1 MNLTLV
7 SSSLNVG
14 GAERVMSI
22 MANYW
27 AAQGWQ
33 ITILTF
39 DDGAQPPFYDLVGV
53 GDSLPLGDSRSWENR
68 RIDLQPLGISPDSFK
83 FSVSS
88 VSYNLR
94 RIQVLKQ
101 AIIDSQP
108 DLVISFVNTT
118 NILTLLACRGLNVKT
133 IVSEHVHP
141 SFSQLNKATQLL
153 QKLVYRQ
160 ADLIAVQ
167 THAALPFFPID
178 KYKTFVIPN
187 PVVLQKSEP
196 IQSQLYT
203 DDRHLLAIGKL
214 IPQKGFDLAIKAFA
228 QIAQRYPEW
237 TLTILGEGEMRSELE
252 KLCMELDLEDRVFMP
267 GIVKNVDAHLRKAD
281 IFILPSRF
289 EGFPIT
295 LCEAMACGVPVIAS
309 NCLSGPREIIHD
321 GIDGMLVLPDS
332 VSALATGL
340 HQLISDP
347 GKRQYFAH
355 HSPKV
360 LDRFGV
366 EAVGAIWNRAI
377 AQVLATDPTRVKIK
391 RKRRVNIPAAAVK

>member
-1 MNLTLV
+1 MKLTLV

-39 DDGAQPPFYDLVGV
+39 DDGAEPPFYDLVG
-53 GDSLPLGDSRSWENR
+53 DSLSWENR
-68 RIDLQPLGISPDSFK
+68 RIDLQPLGIRSQDGFK

-101 AIIDSQP
+101 AIVASDP

-118 NILTLLACRGLNVKT
+118 NILTLLACRGLKVKT

-141 SFSQLNKATQLL
+141 TFGQLNKATQLL
-153 QKLVYRQ
+153 QNLTYQ
-160 ADLIAVQ
+160 WADLITVQ
-167 THAALPFFPID
+167 THAALSFFPID
-178 KYKTFVIPN
+178 RYRTFVIPN
-187 PVVLQKSEP
+187 PVVLPTSEP

-228 QIAQRYPEW
+228 QVAQKYPEW

-267 GIVKNVDAHLRKAD
+267 GIVKNIDAHLREAD

-309 NCLSGPREIIHD
+309 NCLSGPREIIHN
-321 GIDGMLVLPDS
+321 GTDGMLVAPES
-332 VSALATGL
+332 VSALVTGL
-340 HQLISDP
+340 KQLMSDP
-347 GKRQYFAH
+347 GKRQYFSH
-355 HSPKV
+355 HAPKV

-366 EAVGAIWNRAI
+366 EPVMTIWQRAI
-377 AQVLATDPTRVKIK
+377 EQVLATDLTRVKIK
-391 RKRRVNIPAAAVK
+391 RKRRVNITASAVK

>member
-1 MNLTLV
+1 MKLTLV

-14 GAERVMSI
+14 GAERVVSI
-22 MANYW
+22 LANYW

-39 DDGAQPPFYDLVGV
+39 DDGAEPPFYDL
-53 GDSLPLGDSRSWENR
+53 DR
-68 RIDLQPLGISPDSFK
+68 RIDLQPLGIRSQDGFK
-83 FSVSS
+83 FSLSS
-88 VSYNLR
+88 VSYSLR

-101 AIIDSQP
+101 AIVASQP

-118 NILTLLACRGLNVKT
+118 NILTLLACRGLKVKT

-141 SFSQLNKATQLL
+141 TFGQLNKATQLL
-153 QKLVYRQ
+153 QNLTYQ
-160 ADLIAVQ
+160 WADLITVQ
-167 THAALPFFPID
+167 THAALSFFPID
-178 KYKTFVIPN
+178 RYKTFVIPN
-187 PVVLQKSEP
+187 PVVLPSSEP

-228 QIAQRYPEW
+228 QVAQRYPEW

-252 KLCMELDLEDRVFMP
+252 RLCMELDLEDRVFMP
-267 GIVKNVDAHLRKAD
+267 GVVKNIDAHLRKAD

-289 EGFPIT
+289 EGFPVT

-321 GIDGMLVLPDS
+321 GIDGMLVKPENI
-332 VSALATGL
+332 SALVTGL
-340 HQLISDP
+340 NQLISDP
-347 GKRQYFAH
+347 GKRQYFSH
-355 HSPKV
+355 HAPKV

-366 EAVGAIWNRAI
+366 EPVAAIWQRAI
-377 AQVLATDPTRVKIK
+377 DQVFSTDIAKLKIK
-391 RKRRVNIPAAAVK
+391 RKRRSNIKVQLAK

>member
-1 MNLTLV
+1 MKLTLV

-22 MANYW
+22 LANYW
-27 AAQGWQ
+27 AANGWQ

-39 DDGAQPPFYDLVGV
+39 DDGAEPPFYDL
-53 GDSLPLGDSRSWENR
+53 DR
-68 RIDLQPLGISPDSFK
+68 RIDLQPLGIRSQDGFK

-88 VSYNLR
+88 MLYNLR

-101 AIIDSQP
+101 AIVASQP
-108 DLVISFVNTT
+108 DLVISCVNTT
-118 NILTLLACRGLNVKT
+118 NIMTLLACRGLKVKT

-141 SFSQLNKATQLL
+141 TFGQLNKATQLL
-153 QKLVYRQ
+153 QKLTYQQ
-160 ADLIAVQ
+160 ADLVTVQ
-167 THAALPFFPID
+167 THAALSFFPID
-178 KYKTFVIPN
+178 RYKTFVIPN
-187 PVVLQKSEP
+187 PVVLPDSEP

-228 QIAQRYPEW
+228 QVAHKYPEW

-252 KLCMELDLEDRVFMP
+252 KLCLELDLEDRVFMP
-267 GIVKNVDAHLRKAD
+267 GVVKNIDAHLRKAD

-289 EGFPIT
+289 EGFPVT

-309 NCLSGPREIIHD
+309 NCLSGPREIVHD
-321 GIDGMLVLPDS
+321 GIDGMLVKPDNI
-332 VSALATGL
+332 SALAIGMS
-340 HQLISDP
+340 QLMSDP
-347 GKRQYFAH
+347 GKRQYFSH
-355 HSPKV
+355 HAPKV

-366 EAVGAIWNRAI
+366 EPVAAIWHRAI
-377 AQVLATDPTRVKIK
+377 EQVLQRDLTELKIK
-391 RKRRVNIPAAAVK
+391 RKKRVNIAASAVR

>member
-1 MNLTLV
+1 MKLTLV

-22 MANYW
+22 LANYW
-27 AAQGWQ
+27 AANGWQ

-39 DDGAQPPFYDLVGV
+39 DDGAEPPFYDL
-53 GDSLPLGDSRSWENR
+53 DR
-68 RIDLQPLGISPDSFK
+68 RIDLQPLGIRSQDGFK

-101 AIIDSQP
+101 AIVASQP

-118 NILTLLACRGLNVKT
+118 NILTLLACRGLKVKT

-141 SFSQLNKATQLL
+141 TFGQLNKATQLL
-153 QKLVYRQ
+153 QKLTYQQ
-160 ADLIAVQ
+160 ADLVTVQ
-167 THAALPFFPID
+167 THAALSFFPID
-178 KYKTFVIPN
+178 RYKTFVIPN
-187 PVVLQKSEP
+187 PVVLPDSEP
-196 IQSQLYT
+196 IESQLYT

-228 QIAQRYPEW
+228 QVAERYPEW

-252 KLCMELDLEDRVFMP
+252 KLCLELDLEDRVFMP
-267 GIVKNVDAHLRKAD
+267 GVVKNIDAHLRKAD

-289 EGFPIT
+289 EGFPVT

-309 NCLSGPREIIHD
+309 NCLSGPREIVHD
-321 GIDGMLVLPDS
+321 GIDGMLVKPDN
-332 VSALATGL
+332 VSALAIGMS
-340 HQLISDP
+340 QLMSDP
-347 GKRQYFAH
+347 GKRQYFSH
-355 HSPKV
+355 HAPKV

-366 EAVGAIWNRAI
+366 EPVAAIWHRAI
-377 AQVLATDPTRVKIK
+377 EQVLAQNISVARTK
-391 RKRRVNIPAAAVK
+391 RKEQAKMIASVVK

>member
-1 MNLTLV
+1 MKLTLV

-22 MANYW
+22 LANYW
-27 AAQGWQ
+27 AANGWQ

-39 DDGAQPPFYDLVGV
+39 DDGAEPPFYDL
-53 GDSLPLGDSRSWENR
+53 DR
-68 RIDLQPLGISPDSFK
+68 RIDLQPLGIRSQDGFK

-101 AIIDSQP
+101 AIVASQP

-118 NILTLLACRGLNVKT
+118 NILTLLACRGLKVKT

-141 SFSQLNKATQLL
+141 TFGQLNKATQLL
-153 QKLVYRQ
+153 QKLTYQQ
-160 ADLIAVQ
+160 ADLVTVQ
-167 THAALPFFPID
+167 THAALSFFPID
-178 KYKTFVIPN
+178 RYKTFVIPN
-187 PVVLQKSEP
+187 PVVLPDSEP
-196 IQSQLYT
+196 IESQLYT

-228 QIAQRYPEW
+228 QVAERYPEW

-252 KLCMELDLEDRVFMP
+252 KLCLELDLEDRVFMP
-267 GIVKNVDAHLRKAD
+267 GVVKNIDAHLRKAD

-289 EGFPIT
+289 EGFPVT

-309 NCLSGPREIIHD
+309 NCLSGPREIVHD
-321 GIDGMLVLPDS
+321 GIDGMLVKPDNI
-332 VSALATGL
+332 SALAIGMS
-340 HQLISDP
+340 QLMSDP
-347 GKRQYFAH
+347 GKRQYFSH
-355 HSPKV
+355 HAPKV

-366 EAVGAIWNRAI
+366 EPVAAIWHRAI
-377 AQVLATDPTRVKIK
+377 EQVLAQNISVARTK
-391 RKRRVNIPAAAVK
+391 RKEQAKMIASVVK

>member
-1 MNLTLV
+1 MKLTLV

-39 DDGAQPPFYDLVGV
+39 DDGGSPPFYDL
-53 GDSLPLGDSRSWENR
+53 DR
-68 RIDLQPLGISPDSFK
+68 RIDLQPLGIRSQDGFK

-88 VSYNLR
+88 VLYNLR

-101 AIIDSQP
+101 AIVASQP
-108 DLVISFVNTT
+108 DLVISCVNTT
-118 NILTLLACRGLNVKT
+118 NILTLLACRGLKLKT

-141 SFSQLNKATQLL
+141 TFGQLNKATQLL
-153 QKLVYRQ
+153 QNLTYQ
-160 ADLIAVQ
+160 WADLVTVQ
-167 THAALPFFPID
+167 THAALSFFPID
-178 KYKTFVIPN
+178 RYRTFVIPN
-187 PVVLQKSEP
+187 PVVLPTSEP

-228 QIAQRYPEW
+228 QVAQQYSEW

-267 GIVKNVDAHLRKAD
+267 GIVKNIDAHLREAD

-309 NCLSGPREIIHD
+309 NCLSGPREIIHN
-321 GIDGMLVLPDS
+321 GTDGMLVAPES
-332 VSALATGL
+332 VSALVTGL
-340 HQLISDP
+340 KQLMSDP
-347 GKRQYFAH
+347 GKRQYFSH
-355 HSPKV
+355 HAPKV

-366 EAVGAIWNRAI
+366 EPVMTIWQRAI
-377 AQVLATDPTRVKIK
+377 EQVLATDLTRVKIK
-391 RKRRVNIPAAAVK
+391 RKRRVNITASALK

>member
-1 MNLTLV
+1 MKLTLV

-14 GAERVMSI
+14 GAERVVSI
-22 MANYW
+22 LANYW

-39 DDGAQPPFYDLVGV
+39 DDGSEPPFYALD
-53 GDSLPLGDSRSWENR
+53 RQ
-68 RIDLQPLGISPDSFK
+68 IDLQSLGIRSPDGFK

-101 AIIDSQP
+101 AIVDSQP

-118 NILTLLACRGLNVKT
+118 NIMTLLACRGLKVKT

-141 SFSQLNKATQLL
+141 AFGQLNKATQLL
-153 QKLVYRQ
+153 QQWTYQQ
-160 ADLIAVQ
+160 ADLVTVQ
-167 THAALPFFPID
+167 THAALSFFPID
-178 KYKTFVIPN
+178 RYKTFVIPN
-187 PVVLQKSEP
+187 PVVLPTSEP

-228 QIAQRYPEW
+228 QVAQRYPEW

-252 KLCMELDLEDRVFMP
+252 RLCLELDLEDRVFMP
-267 GIVKNVDAHLRKAD
+267 GIVKNIDAHLRKAD

-289 EGFPIT
+289 EGFPMT

-321 GIDGMLVLPDS
+321 GIDGMLVAPENIN
-332 VSALATGL
+332 ALVTGL
-340 HQLISDP
+340 NQLMSDP
-347 GKRQYFAH
+347 GKRQYFSH
-355 HSPKV
+355 HAPKV
-360 LDRFGV
+360 LDRFGIEPV
-366 EAVGAIWNRAI
+366 AAIWHRAI
-377 AQVLATDPTRVKIK
+377 EQVLNTGLSKLTTK
-391 RKRRVNIPAAAVK
+391 RKRRVSFTASAAK